1 MLFWKIEW
9 ITIDNKKTN
18 VLVEKLVRIRQEPCC
33 DLPRLTGNESWVNRP
48 LPSLNTQKS
57 RCKENDIK
65 TWTDNWDNTKHLKFV
80 LYRST
85 EKINTLENLKWE
97 ETRAIWTK
105 KNRAAATAATKS
117 NLVPQSTVDRWPRRL
132 TWISAKWDNVGER
145 AVALVVA
152 RLDLD
157 EIRRVRRETFNS
169 GRHLVADDTFHHP
182 IAITLWAI
190 RRVEDDVTLNV

>member
-1 MLFWKIEW
+1 MILKHEQTTGTIQNISNSCSIE
-9 ITIDNKKTN
+9 
-18 VLVEKLVRIRQEPCC
+18 VLR
-33 DLPRLTGNESWVNRP
+33 RLT
-48 LPSLNTQKS
+48 L
-57 RCKENDIK
+57 
-65 TWTDNWDNTKHLKFV
+65 LKI
-80 LYRST
+80 LSG
-85 EKINTLENLKWE
+85 KKLERFE
-97 ETRAIWTK
+97 QK

-182 IAITLWAI
+182 IAITL
-190 RRVEDDVTLNV
+190 